1 MGAGVMVRGESKK
14 AGRPGFSLI
23 EALFAVVI
31 LAVVSSG
38 VLTLFCSNE
47 CGAILNGDQS
57 TAMSDTQTA
66 LRSMASDMQSAT
78 GFAAP
83 DHAGGVRV
91 TFTSG
96 SPVEYYQDGTTL
108 KRLVAST
115 GNPTSTVVA
124 GLAVGTRLSLTYY
137 DSALNSIAG
146 PMDSTKYGQACVVD
160 VTFTLSLSHASFGQ
174 VSRAT
179 RVVLRN
185 KVS

>member
-1 MGAGVMVRGESKK
+1 M
-14 AGRPGFSLI
+14 
-23 EALFAVVI
+23 
-31 LAVVSSG
+31 
-38 VLTLFCSNE
+38 N
-47 CGAILNGDQS
+47 
-57 TAMSDTQTA
+57 
-66 LRSMASDMQSAT
+66 
-78 GFAAP
+78 
-83 DHAGGVRV
+83 HAGGVRV

-124 GLAVGTRLSLTYY
+124 GLAVGTGLSLTYY

-146 PMDSTKYGQACVVD
+146 PMDSTKYGQACVVA
-160 VTFTLSLSHASFGQ
+160 VTLTLSLSHASFGQ